1 MKREIKFKYVCLSVI
16 LLIINPS
23 LLKAQDSL
31 AVYVEQAVKN
41 NPKVR
46 ADFAAY
52 QASLQRI
59 TPAGSLP
66 DPELG
71 FSFYLKSME
80 QVNGKEVGTLNLMQ
94 MFPWFGTLKAA
105 KSEMSW
111 MAKASYE
118 NFRESSLE
126 VIYNVQVQ
134 WYQLNSIQAKLTNLR
149 ENLKLLKSLE
159 EIALYRYK
167 SPGVK
172 GKSGTFSS
180 YSSGSST
187 VSPTSTGM
195 SSPTGGGGMLGMGGV
210 SSVSASPSSTMPAS
224 QSASMEGSMSSSS
237 MNGSSSGMSDV
248 LRIQIERAELENSL
262 ETTQSLFTVTMAA
275 FNALLGRPSGTYTFV
290 PDTLQLK
297 PFIANDATAWER
309 VITLNPLLSM
319 WKAESA
325 SYEAKGEMA
334 KKMGY
339 PMIGIGLEYMI
350 NSKKPEDMS
359 SMNNMNGM
367 DMIMPMVKLTLPI
380 YRKKYKAQL
389 SDSKF
394 MKQSADLQYQNT
406 QNELQT
412 SFVAINLR
420 ITDASRKITLYAK
433 QRQLAQTTF
442 ELILREFASS
452 SVGLTDVLQVQRE
465 LLNYSL
471 KQVEAVVEYNTAVAE
486 FEKIIAKD
494 DLIIN
499 KK

>member
-1 MKREIKFKYVCLSVI
+1 M
-16 LLIINPS
+16 
-23 LLKAQDSL
+23 AQDSL

-41 NPKVR
+41 NPRVR

-52 QASLQRI
+52 QASLQRVA
-59 TPAGSLP
+59 PAGSLP

-71 FSFYLKSME
+71 FSFYLKKME
-80 QVNGKEVGTLNLMQ
+80 QVNGKQVGTLSLMQ

-111 MAKASYE
+111 MANASYE
-118 NFRESSLE
+118 RFRESSLD
-126 VIYNVQVQ
+126 VAYNVQAQ
-134 WYQLNSIQAKLTNLR
+134 WYQLNSIQAKLINIR
-149 ENLKLLKSLE
+149 ENIKLLKSLE
-159 EIALYRYK
+159 EVALYRYK
-167 SPGVK
+167 SPGIK
-172 GKSGTFSS
+172 GKSSSSAS

-187 VSPTSTGM
+187 VQLAASAMSIPQGTGGM
-195 SSPTGGGGMLGMGGV
+195 SGMGGA
-210 SSVSASPSSTMPAS
+210 SSGNTSFSTIAAGQSVSMGS
-224 QSASMEGSMSSSS
+224 SMSSSS
-237 MNGSSSGMSDV
+237 MSGSSGGMSDV
-248 LRIQIERAELENSL
+248 LRIQIERIELENTL
-262 ETTQSLFTVTMAA
+262 ETTQSQFFSTLAV
-275 FNALLGRPSGTYTFV
+275 FNALLGHPSATLTFV

-297 PFIANDATAWER
+297 PFIANDPAAWQILVER
-309 VITLNPLLSM
+309 NPLLAM

-325 SYEAKGEMA
+325 FYEAKGEMA

-350 NSKKPEDMS
+350 NSKNPVDPNNMNTMS
-359 SMNNMNGM
+359 NMNGM
-367 DMIMPMVKLTLPI
+367 DMIMPMVKFTLPI

-394 MKQSADLQYQNT
+394 MKQSAELQYQNT
-406 QNELQT
+406 QNELQA

-420 ITDASRKITLYAK
+420 ITDASRKIALYAK

-442 ELILREFASS
+442 ELMLREFTTS

-471 KQVEAVVEYNTAVAE
+471 KQVESVVEYNTAVAE

>member
-1 MKREIKFKYVCLSVI
+1 MSVI
-16 LLIINPS
+16 LLTTNLS
-23 LLKAQDSL
+23 WLNAQDSI

-46 ADFAAY
+46 ADFATY
-52 QASLQRI
+52 QASLQRVA
-59 TPAGSLP
+59 PAGSLP

-80 QVNGKEVGTLNLMQ
+80 QVNGKQVGTLDLMQ

-111 MAKASYE
+111 MANASYE
-118 NFRESSLE
+118 KFRESSFE
-126 VIYNVQVQ
+126 VIYNVQAQ
-134 WYQLNSIQAKLTNLR
+134 WYQLNSIQAKLTNVR
-149 ENLKLLKSLE
+149 ENIKLLKSLE

-167 SPGVK
+167 SPRVK
-172 GKSGTFSS
+172 GT
-180 YSSGSST
+180 SGSSASSSSGTST
-187 VSPTSTGM
+187 VSSTAGISPGGSGM
-195 SSPTGGGGMLGMGGV
+195 SGMGGAPSGN
-210 SSVSASPSSTMPAS
+210 SSFSSTMPAS
-224 QSASMEGSMSSSS
+224 QQPASMGSMLTSS
-237 MNGSSSGMSDV
+237 MSGSNGGMSDV
-248 LRIQIERAELENSL
+248 LRIQIEKVELENTL
-262 ETTQSLFTVTMAA
+262 ETTQSQFTVNMAT
-275 FNALLGRPSGTYTFV
+275 FNALLGRASTTPTFV

-297 PFIANDATAWER
+297 PFIANDAAAWGLVVAR
-309 VITLNPLLSM
+309 NPMLSM

-350 NSKKPEDMS
+350 NSKKPEDMN
-359 SMNNMNGM
+359 SMNSMNGM

-380 YRKKYKAQL
+380 YRKKYKAQI

-394 MKQSADLQYQNT
+394 MKQSAELQYQNT
-406 QNELQT
+406 QNELQAN
-412 SFVAINLR
+412 FIAINLR
-420 ITDASRKITLYAK
+420 ITDASRKIALYTK

-442 ELILREFASS
+442 ELILREFAAS
-452 SVGLTDVLQVQRE
+452 SVSLTDVLQVQRE

-471 KQVEAVVEYNTAVAE
+471 KQVESVVEYNTAVAE

>member
-1 MKREIKFKYVCLSVI
+1 MTYRYICLLVVV
-16 LLIINPS
+16 LLTTIHSQI
-23 LLKAQDSL
+23 KAQDSI
-31 AVYVEQAVKN
+31 AVYVQQALKN
-41 NPKVR
+41 NPKIR

-52 QASLQRI
+52 EASMQRVV
-59 TPAGSLP
+59 PAGSLP

-80 QVNGKEVGTLNLMQ
+80 QVNGKEIGTLSLMQ

-118 NFRESSLE
+118 KFRKSSFE
-126 VIYNVQVQ
+126 VIYNVQSQ
-134 WYQLNSIQAKLTNLR
+134 WYKLNSIQAQLTNIR
-149 ENLKLLKSLE
+149 ENIEVLKSLE
-159 EIALYRYK
+159 EIALYKYK

-172 GKSGTFSS
+172 GKASGSTS

-187 VSPTSTGM
+187 ATQGSQGIPVSS
-195 SSPTGGGGMLGMGGV
+195 GGMAGMGGA
-210 SSVSASPSSTMPAS
+210 SSVSAPSSSAMTVS
-224 QSASMEGSMSSSS
+224 QSGSMAGSMSSSS
-237 MNGSSSGMSDV
+237 MSGGSGGMSDV

-262 ETTQSLFTVTMAA
+262 ETTQSQFTAAVAA
-275 FNALLGRPSGTYTFV
+275 FNALLGRSSASTVSV
-290 PDTLQLK
+290 PDTLLQK
-297 PFIANDATAWER
+297 PFIANDAIAWEA
-309 VITLNPLLSM
+309 VVSQNPMLAM

-350 NSKKPEDMS
+350 NVKKPEDMN

-367 DMIMPMVKLTLPI
+367 DMIMPMVKFTLPI
-380 YRKKYKAQL
+380 YRKKYKAQVK
-389 SDSKF
+389 DSKL
-394 MKQSADLQYQNT
+394 MQQSAELQYQNT
-406 QNELQT
+406 QNELEA

-420 ITDASRKITLYAK
+420 ITDASRKIALYEK
-433 QRQLAQTTF
+433 QRQLTETTF
-442 ELILREFASS
+442 QLMLREFTASS
-452 SVGLTDVLQVQRE
+452 VSLTDVLQVQRE

-471 KQVEAVVEYNTAVAE
+471 KQVDSVVEYNTAVAE

-494 DLIIN
+494 DMITTN
-499 KK
+499 K